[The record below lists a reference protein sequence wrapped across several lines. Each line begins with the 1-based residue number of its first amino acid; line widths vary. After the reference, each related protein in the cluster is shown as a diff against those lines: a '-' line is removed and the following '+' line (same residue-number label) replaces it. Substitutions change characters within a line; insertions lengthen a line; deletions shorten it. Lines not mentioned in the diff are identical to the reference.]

1 MDKTKVY
8 RTNRFLAFVVILMSF
23 ALLFTVDI
31 DRLLQFYKD
40 IWSMVIVSFFGV
52 ISPLLILF
60 GFSFKILPNE
70 IISRS
75 YFFSSKRFKINDL
88 SHILYQPTWSGITQT
103 DSETNMRSLH
113 IVRGSGG
120 WVDTI
125 SLANGPYKEQ
135 DLADII
141 KRLQRMN
148 PRLEIDEKAKALAKK
163 YDGKSQ

>member
-1 MDKTKVY
+1 
-8 RTNRFLAFVVILMSF
+8 
-23 ALLFTVDI
+23 
-31 DRLLQFYKD
+31 
-40 IWSMVIVSFFGV
+40 
-52 ISPLLILF
+52 
-60 GFSFKILPNE
+60 
-70 IISRS
+70 
-75 YFFSSKRFKINDL
+75 
-88 SHILYQPTWSGITQT
+88 
-103 DSETNMRSLH
+103 
-113 IVRGSGG
+113 VRGSGG